1 MNSLHQPIGPA
12 TAILL
17 LLTTSLLGCNDL
29 NEALNSEPK
38 RRSGGVAGIASM
50 ADIQDVQDVAGGN
63 SPSSHTEP
71 QPTQQPTPQ
80 SNATPQPTPQPNA
93 TPPAKKPRRTF
104 IGKTTADVIDY
115 KKYRSNPFIVVV
127 ENKVQGSD
135 PLTVAATAYV
145 AASSRISALNFKRQ
159 LDIIKASNGR
169 APTFAEFK
177 KLQKQMRIELAKLP
191 RYQAYA
197 YDESTGGLL
206 VVENKEYKIQI
217 YREAGVPIE
226 PGDKVYE
233 QKLKSKQSQ

>member
-50 ADIQDVQDVAGGN
+50 ADVQDVQDAAGGN
-63 SPSSHTEP
+63 SPNS
-71 QPTQQPTPQ
+71 PTRPNATPQPTPQ
-80 SNATPQPTPQPNA
+80 SNATP
-93 TPPAKKPRRTF
+93 PAKQPRRTF

-169 APTFAEFK
+169 APTFAEFE

-233 QKLKSKQSQ
+233 QKLKSKKSQ